1 MPVCVLM
8 RWSFEQCAFHRAAV
22 LMVAAPDLIA
32 YAAPLYH
39 EFGYVIAAFG
49 VGPLADPDGT

>member
-1 MPVCVLM
+1 M